1 MSSIGDGDEN
11 ALDFEATL
19 VGQQQRAGTLLV
31 PHKPHIHKAIVIQ
44 GIVLQNQNTT

>member
-31 PHKPHIHKAIVIQ
+31 RNKIHKLHI
-44 GIVLQNQNTT
+44 LYHNSF

>member
-1 MSSIGDGDEN
+1 MISIGDGDEN

-31 PHKPHIHKAIVIQ
+31 HISREIDI
-44 GIVLQNQNTT
+44 